1 MAKRKQK
8 TEEGII
14 TGGDGQEPVYSKE
27 ELEDFGLAEEEQVSK
42 PEIEQPVKL
51 LEEEEPEQEMEEE
64 EEEYTEPG
72 DNGHQAQ
79 LTREEIEAFEEKE
92 MDKDI
97 PGKGY
102 LFHVKKKHL
111 PEATRL
117 NDREIIGFSVGEV
130 QQAVLDHSRT
140 ESLFDIF
147 KNGVFQKK
155 IAFQGEGR
163 KENIILHQLS
173 AEERESSRGGM
184 FGSND

>member
-8 TEEGII
+8 TEEELVA
-14 TGGDGQEPVYSKE
+14 GGDGQEPVYSKE
-27 ELEDFGLAEEEQVSK
+27 ELEVFGLAEEEQVSE
-42 PEIEQPVKL
+42 PEIEQPVEL
-51 LEEEEPEQEMEEE
+51 LKEEELEQEMEDEE
-64 EEEYTEPG
+64 EGDTEAGG
-72 DNGHQAQ
+72 DGHRAQ

-92 MDKDI
+92 MDKEI

-117 NDREIIGFSVGEV
+117 NDREIMGFSVGEV
-130 QQAVLDHSRT
+130 QQAVLDHDRK

-173 AEERESSRGGM
+173 AEERESARGGM